1 MFAAVETT
9 SSSVVRVLQLLSERP
24 KIQERL
30 REELIEAD
38 LSGDFPLARLE
49 ELPFLNAVCQEMLRL

>member
-1 MFAAVETT
+1 M
-9 SSSVVRVLQLLSERP
+9 VRVLQLLSERP